1 MQRERPFSSAP
12 LKAITGREGILDP
25 VQCGYKV
32 SGRTNTIAK
41 AAHCVA
47 ARRRRPKKVAWELG
61 MEKGREERM
70 KRAKPTRAEDARPI
84 CLYSAETV
92 VGRTRI
98 ACLRAL
104 AKSAYPTVPM

>member
-1 MQRERPFSSAP
+1 MQRERVRPFSSAP

-47 ARRRRPKKVAWELG
+47 TAASQKSGVGIGNGEREGGANETSEANEGRGRPTDMPLFRRDRRG
-61 MEKGREERM
+61 S
-70 KRAKPTRAEDARPI
+70 D
-84 CLYSAETV
+84 
-92 VGRTRI
+92 
-98 ACLRAL
+98 
-104 AKSAYPTVPM
+104 